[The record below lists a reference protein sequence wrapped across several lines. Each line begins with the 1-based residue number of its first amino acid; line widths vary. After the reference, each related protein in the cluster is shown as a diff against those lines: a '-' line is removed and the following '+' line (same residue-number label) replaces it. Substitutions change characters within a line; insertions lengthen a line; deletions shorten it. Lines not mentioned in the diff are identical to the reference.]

1 MSLQQRHAW
10 FRIENSS
17 TARCTRVLVGE
28 LLRTGRPQER
38 ACPGLPLLDTSEP
51 PHPAVMETYK
61 HFNHRPAQDRA
72 IWQGW
77 FQDVPEVCTNAAPGV
92 KEDRLRENSMTVQNR
107 KGNVR
112 LRARLSLVTLGWEV
126 SGTIQTL
133 EKAVNDQGPG
143 FERT

>member
-1 MSLQQRHAW
+1 M
-10 FRIENSS
+10 
-17 TARCTRVLVGE
+17 
-28 LLRTGRPQER
+28 
-38 ACPGLPLLDTSEP
+38 
-51 PHPAVMETYK
+51 
-61 HFNHRPAQDRA
+61 
-72 IWQGW
+72 
-77 FQDVPEVCTNAAPGV
+77 PEVCTNAAPGI